1 MDIFQEPIYFSQ
13 GLGRKRAWVQ
23 FDRPFLHRLISKIG
37 ERVTVEYQEKG
48 GLWKE
53 RRRVIIVYHVLY
65 EA

>member
-1 MDIFQEPIYFSQ
+1 M
-13 GLGRKRAWVQ
+13 Q
-23 FDRPFLHRLISKIG
+23 FDRPFLRKLISKKGGEG

-53 RRRVIIVYHVLY
+53 RRRVMIVYHVLD